1 MKDIARDLG
10 VSVVTIS
17 KVLRNHSDIGED
29 TRRRVLNRMKEL
41 NYFPNYAARALVTGR
56 TMIVGL
62 IVPDLVHP
70 FFAEAAKGL
79 SATLRNQGYG
89 LLIASSEENVEIE
102 RSEIEQLLARKVD
115 AIIIASAQW
124 SVESFRMIEERK
136 TPYVLL
142 DRRFVG
148 LHANFVGVDDELVG
162 KLATEH
168 LISRGGRRIAHIR
181 GPEISTAI
189 GRFTG
194 YRRALE
200 QAALEASPDYVVTA
214 EKGDEAADASGFQA
228 MARLL
233 TVTPLPDAVFCFND
247 PSAAG
252 AMSAILQAGLRIPED
267 IAIMGCGNTLY
278 DPFLRVPLSSIDQ
291 STMEIGRHAAD
302 LALFLVQAKTPP
314 EPRTVLLE
322 PRVIARKSTDRY

>member
-41 NYFPNYAARALVTGR
+41 NYLPDFAARALVTGR
-56 TMIVGL
+56 TMVVGL
-62 IVPDLVHP
+62 VVPDLVHP
-70 FFAEAAKGL
+70 CFAEAAKGL

-102 RSEIEQLLARKVD
+102 RSEIEQLLARNVD

-162 KLATEH
+162 KLA
-168 LISRGGRRIAHIR
+168 
-181 GPEISTAI
+181 
-189 GRFTG
+189 
-194 YRRALE
+194 
-200 QAALEASPDYVVTA
+200 
-214 EKGDEAADASGFQA
+214 
-228 MARLL
+228 
-233 TVTPLPDAVFCFND
+233 
-247 PSAAG
+247 
-252 AMSAILQAGLRIPED
+252 
-267 IAIMGCGNTLY
+267 
-278 DPFLRVPLSSIDQ
+278 
-291 STMEIGRHAAD
+291 
-302 LALFLVQAKTPP
+302 
-314 EPRTVLLE
+314 
-322 PRVIARKSTDRY
+322 